1 MTTAEFTHFPPV
13 TMMTLPRRSGKSV
26 AGLKRV
32 ENNEP
37 IVVLFGGTAGRI
49 YELTCEVLHLYIG
62 HLGSPTVSQLDPIGL
77 NQAHADY
84 KAQTVTKHC
93 SLGKVHW
100 SAECFARNVHCVRT
114 SKDIWLLLSARIQL
128 EVKPES
134 AICQR
139 RWLEI
144 NTLMENYGKIELL
157 YIM

>member
-1 MTTAEFTHFPPV
+1 
-13 TMMTLPRRSGKSV
+13 MTLPCRSGKSV
-26 AGLKRV
+26 TGLKWA

-37 IVVLFGGTAGRI
+37 IVHGTAGQMC
-49 YELTCEVLHLYIG
+49 ELTSEALHLYIG

-77 NQAHADY
+77 NHAHADY

-93 SLGKVHW
+93 SLGKVCW
-100 SAECFARNVHCVRT
+100 SAECFAQNVRCVRT

-134 AICQR
+134 TICQR

-157 YIM
+157 YIIL

>member
-1 MTTAEFTHFPPV
+1 MHSSCTAYTVISITIGPV
-13 TMMTLPRRSGKSV
+13 CS
-26 AGLKRV
+26 
-32 ENNEP
+32 
-37 IVVLFGGTAGRI
+37 
-49 YELTCEVLHLYIG
+49 
-62 HLGSPTVSQLDPIGL
+62 D
-77 NQAHADY
+77 

-93 SLGKVHW
+93 SLGKVRW
-100 SAECFARNVHCVRT
+100 SAECFTRNVRCVHT

-128 EVKPES
+128 EVKPEG

>member
-1 MTTAEFTHFPPV
+1 
-13 TMMTLPRRSGKSV
+13 MTLPRRSGKSV

-62 HLGSPTVSQLDPIGL
+62 HLGSPTVSRLDPIGL
-77 NQAHADY
+77 IHAHADY

-100 SAECFARNVHCVRT
+100 SAECFARNVRCVRT
-114 SKDIWLLLSARIQL
+114 EPS
-128 EVKPES
+128 
-134 AICQR
+134 
-139 RWLEI
+139 
-144 NTLMENYGKIELL
+144 Y
-157 YIM
+157 